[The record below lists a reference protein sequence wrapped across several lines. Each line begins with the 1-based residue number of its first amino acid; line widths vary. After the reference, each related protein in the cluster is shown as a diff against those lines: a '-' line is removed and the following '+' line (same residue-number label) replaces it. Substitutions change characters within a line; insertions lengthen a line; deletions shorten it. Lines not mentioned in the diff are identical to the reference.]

1 MEKPLGR
8 SFEVQ
13 SPYYQAAQCNQK
25 KYKQATYKKGTFMKS
40 INKEHLALILNRL
53 NEKSAR
59 YECHKDFISYCIKNC
74 LIPKGL
80 KLEVE
85 PTIGNFG
92 QEFTDNWFQK
102 LNDYSFD
109 WMKDM
114 IKFCDKTMAQTKPA
128 IHNIEAK
135 LTASMEREFSEV
147 DKTSKK
153 NKEATKC
160 LLQQRKFKIFNH
172 L

>member
-1 MEKPLGR
+1 MKNQLG
-8 SFEVQ
+8 
-13 SPYYQAAQCNQK
+13 
-25 KYKQATYKKGTFMKS
+25 M
-40 INKEHLALILNRL
+40 
-53 NEKSAR
+53 SAI
-59 YECHKDFISYCIKNC
+59 KISYCIKNC

-80 KLEVE
+80 KLEVV
-85 PTIGNFG
+85 PTTGNFG
-92 QEFTDNWFQK
+92 QEFNDNWFQK
-102 LNDYSFD
+102 LNDYSFH

-114 IKFCDKTMAQTKPA
+114 MKFCDKTMAQTKPA

-147 DKTSKK
+147 DKTSEK
-153 NKEATKC
+153 NKEAPKC

>member
-1 MEKPLGR
+1 
-8 SFEVQ
+8 
-13 SPYYQAAQCNQK
+13 
-25 KYKQATYKKGTFMKS
+25 MKS

-114 IKFCDKTMAQTKPA
+114 MKFCDKTMAQTKPA